1 MRPARSV
8 TWVDVGVV
16 VAVTTTRQSA
26 KAQTVNHTSKELLEA
41 ADVLD
46 DRNICHNLTKNV
58 PQGSTQT
65 EGSIKSIG

>member
-1 MRPARSV
+1 MRPARCV

-26 KAQTVNHTSKELLEA
+26 EAQTVNHTSKELLEA
-41 ADVLD
+41 ADVLE
-46 DRNICHNLTKNV
+46 DRNIGHDSMNNV